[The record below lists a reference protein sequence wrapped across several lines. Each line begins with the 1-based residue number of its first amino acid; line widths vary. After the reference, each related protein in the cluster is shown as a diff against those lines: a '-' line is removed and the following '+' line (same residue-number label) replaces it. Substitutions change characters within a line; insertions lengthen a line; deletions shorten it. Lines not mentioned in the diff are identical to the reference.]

1 MRSKLLGFIDKAAS
15 NLYRDPQLKIAGVG
29 SKVRQPI
36 DEHIIAEGMDPKI
49 PPVSTLDR
57 DFEKEVGSI
66 ESKKPQ
72 TPEMEYAIKHVLK
85 KTSMKTRPFTR
96 NSASG

>member
-72 TPEMEYAIKHVLK
+72 TREMEYAIKHVLK